1 MIALYQKPAKTTKV
15 LVGVFG
21 MSKGQ
26 VFCGAG
32 EGFQKR
38 PFVGT
43 YRSVYCR
50 PHILARNVSYWM

>member
-38 PFVGT
+38 PFLYG
-43 YRSVYCR
+43 RLWHGVY
-50 PHILARNVSYWM
+50 VW